1 MAKKA
6 PKKKAPEQK
15 PQEKKRARAQEPEG
29 FGFTR
34 WNYILFGIA
43 LGVIALGFI
52 FLGTGDI
59 VIAPF
64 LLVGGY
70 VVLVPLSI
78 LFREDWKIVQRF
90 FGPKVSPAAPPPVE
104 TKEAPAAQ

>member
-6 PKKKAPEQK
+6 QKKRPQEQRPPEKKKAK
-15 PQEKKRARAQEPEG
+15 PVEPAG

-34 WNYILFGIA
+34 TNYILFAVA

-52 FLGTGDI
+52 FLGSGDI
-59 VIAPF
+59 VIAPI

-78 LFREDWKIVQRF
+78 LFREDWKIAQKL
-90 FGPKVSPAAPPPVE
+90 FGPKVKASLPEP
-104 TKEAPAAQ
+104 KEPDPQST

>member
-6 PKKKAPEQK
+6 QKKKPQDQR
-15 PQEKKRARAQEPEG
+15 PQEKKKAKAQEPEG

-34 WNYILFGIA
+34 TNYILFAIA

-78 LFREDWKIVQRF
+78 LFREDWKIVQKL
-90 FGPKVSPAAPPPVE
+90 FGPKAP
-104 TKEAPAAQ
+104 APAAVPEPKEVNPQST

>member
-6 PKKKAPEQK
+6 QKKRPQDQR
-15 PQEKKRARAQEPEG
+15 PQEKKKARPVEPAG

-34 WNYILFGIA
+34 TNYILFAVA
-43 LGVIALGFI
+43 LGVIALGYV

-59 VIAPF
+59 VIAPI

-78 LFREDWKIVQRF
+78 LFRKDWKIVQKL
-90 FGPKVSPAAPPPVE
+90 FGPKAPAAPAEP
-104 TKEAPAAQ
+104 KEPNPQST